1 MLYYMYRAT
10 QRRANT
16 MTIKQEIAECVF
28 MCGGDR
34 DQVLIR
40 VGAMLCETKA
50 RIHIQEVIKLVD
62 KELAH

>member
-1 MLYYMYRAT
+1 
-10 QRRANT
+10 

-50 RIHIQEVIKLVD
+50 RIHIQEVIKLVN
-62 KELAH
+62 KELAHQAIHG